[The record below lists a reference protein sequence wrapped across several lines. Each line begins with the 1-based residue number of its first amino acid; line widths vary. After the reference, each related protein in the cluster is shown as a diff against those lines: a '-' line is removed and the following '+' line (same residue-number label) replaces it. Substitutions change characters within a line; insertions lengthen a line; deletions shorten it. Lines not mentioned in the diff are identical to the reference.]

1 MDSLGSLNAFVQAAE
16 ARSFTVAGRQ
26 LGVSSS
32 AIGKAVA
39 RMEERLGV
47 RLFHRSTRSITLTAE
62 GALFLERC
70 RRIFSEI
77 EAAELEL
84 TQTQEAPRGTLR
96 VSLPLVGILMMPTL
110 IAFMRAYPEIIL
122 DLDFS
127 DRVVD
132 VIGEGFDAVV
142 RFAEVGDS
150 RLMARALGTYR
161 RRLVAAPAYLAAK
174 GVPLTPDDLKAH
186 ACLHHKFP
194 TSGKFER
201 WPLPEHAGIES
212 ELPRTAV
219 ASTLEPLIC
228 MAEQGLGIAYLP
240 DFAIGRQLREGRL
253 VTVLDDYTDRSGP
266 LRVLWP
272 SSRHLA
278 LKLRVFVDFLA
289 ANLVPDV
296 EGESDKA
303 GGSDAQDPPAAGR
316 LELSRSAL
324 ASREHRQQPPAA
336 APALKHRF
344 VADSCNGG

>member
-1 MDSLGSLNAFVQAAE
+1 MDSLGSLNAFVRAAE
-16 ARSFTVAGRQ
+16 TRSFTVAGRQ

-32 AIGKAVA
+32 AIGKSVA

-62 GALFLERC
+62 GALFLDRC

-84 TQTQEAPRGTLR
+84 SQTHEAPRGTLR
-96 VSLPLVGILMMPTL
+96 VGLPLVGMLMIPTL
-110 IAFMRAYPEIIL
+110 AAFMRTYPEIML

-132 VIGEGFDAVV
+132 VIEEGFDAVV
-142 RFAEVGDS
+142 RFADAGDT
-150 RLMARALGTYR
+150 RLMSRALGTYL

-174 GVPLTPDDLKAH
+174 GVPKTPDDLKAH
-186 ACLHHKFP
+186 ACLHHRFP
-194 TSGKFER
+194 TSRRFEQ
-201 WPLPEHAGIES
+201 WPLPPEQAGVEI
-212 ELPRTAV
+212 ELPKTAV
-219 ASTLEPLIC
+219 ASTLEPLIY

-240 DFAIGRQLREGRL
+240 DFAIGRQLREGLL

-278 LKLRVFVDFLA
+278 PKLRAFVDFLA
-289 ANLVPDV
+289 ANLIPAV
-296 EGESDKA
+296 EGE
-303 GGSDAQDPPAAGR
+303 
-316 LELSRSAL
+316 
-324 ASREHRQQPPAA
+324 
-336 APALKHRF
+336 
-344 VADSCNGG
+344 ADSGISF